1 MLNLTEK
8 YINPF
13 TDFGFRKLFG
23 EESSKEVLIDFLNTL
38 LQGEE
43 SEIVSLSF
51 INNEQLGESI
61 LDRRAIF
68 DLYCENQEGE
78 KFIVELQKS
87 KQNYFKERSLYY
99 ATFPIREQALK
110 GDWNFNLKAVY
121 TIGILDFVFD
131 DDKNNPDKFFY
142 KVKLKDVD
150 TNELFY
156 DKLTFIYLE
165 MPKFSKTI
173 DELESHFDRWMYV
186 LRNLEK
192 LDQYPDKLQERIFKE
207 FFKKAEIAHLG
218 PEAQKTYESSLKYYR
233 DLNNVIDTAF
243 DNGMEQGIEQGAQNT
258 KKEMVIAL
266 HQSGSSVE
274 FIQEI
279 AGLEIEQIRK
289 ILSL

>member
-1 MLNLTEK
+1 MLSLTDK

-13 TDFGFRKLFG
+13 TDFGFKKLFG
-23 EESSKEVLIDFLNTL
+23 EESSKEALIDFLNTL

-43 SEIVSLSF
+43 SEIVSLTF

-61 LDRRAIF
+61 VDRRAIF

-87 KQNYFKERSLYY
+87 KQNFFKERSLYY
-99 ATFPIREQALK
+99 STFPIREQALK
-110 GDWNFNLKAVY
+110 GDWNYNLKAVY

-131 DDKNNPDKFFY
+131 EDKNSPDKYFY
-142 KVKLKDVD
+142 KVKLKDID
-150 TNELFY
+150 TNEIFY

-173 DELESHFDRWMYV
+173 DELETHFDRCLYV

-192 LDQYPDKLQERIFKE
+192 LDQYPNKLQEKIFKE
-207 FFKKAEIAHLG
+207 FFKKAEIAQLE
-218 PEAQKTYESSLKYYR
+218 PEAKQSYENSLKYYR

-243 DNGMEQGIEQGAQNT
+243 DDGLEQGELNT
-258 KKEMVIAL
+258 QIKTVLAL
-266 HQSGSSVE
+266 HQSGSSIE

-279 AGLEIEQIRK
+279 TGLEIKK
-289 ILSL
+289 IMS